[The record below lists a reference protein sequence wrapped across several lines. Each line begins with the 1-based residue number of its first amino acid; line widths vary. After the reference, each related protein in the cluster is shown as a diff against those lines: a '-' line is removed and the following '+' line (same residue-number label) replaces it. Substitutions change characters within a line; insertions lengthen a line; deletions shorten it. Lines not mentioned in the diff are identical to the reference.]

1 MKTEPDT
8 MRFRLCSLLRY
19 SGGRGKL
26 RFLRTE
32 MPLQD
37 IPVLRSAYFPKKLF
51 SFFSKTLDL
60 QVRFALPPMP
70 HRNVFS
76 KHSGVTVGLFSEK
89 ALQLFLQNARPS
101 GSLRSPS
108 DAAPKCFFKTFR
120 CYGRLIFRKSSSAF
134 SPKRSTFRFASLSLR
149 WAGEASLPPCTPLSC
164 PRRTRTDGQAESAL
178 DWVGRETARAAGGG
192 AMRPRSG
199 RRHGEAGRAVYL
211 CGVRKG
217 RMGGPEGV
225 RGSRS
230 APGLPRRSRG
240 GANRPPVKPTHR
252 PRTEKAPFSV
262 RGPAIICVRN
272 NR

>member
-1 MKTEPDT
+1 
-8 MRFRLCSLLRY
+8 MRFRLCSLLKY
-19 SGGRGKL
+19 LGGRGKL

-32 MPLQD
+32 MFFQN

-70 HRNVFS
+70 HRNAPS
-76 KHSGVTVGLFSEK
+76 RHSGVTVGFFSEK
-89 ALQLFLQNARPS
+89 ALQLFSKTLDLQV
-101 GSLRSPS
+101 
-108 DAAPKCFFKTFR
+108 
-120 CYGRLIFRKSSSAF
+120 
-134 SPKRSTFRFASLSLR
+134 RFALPTMGGGSF
-149 WAGEASLPPCTPLSC
+149 APPCTPLSC

-178 DWVGRETARAAGGG
+178 DWVGRETAHAAEGG

-199 RRHGEAGRAVYL
+199 RRHGEAGRAVCL
-211 CGVRKG
+211 CGVRKS

-230 APGLPRRSRG
+230 APGLPRRGSG
-240 GANRPPVKPTHR
+240 GAHRPPVKTTHR
-252 PRTEKAPFSV
+252 PRTEKVPFSV
-262 RGPAIICVRN
+262 RGPALICVRN

>member
-8 MRFRLCSLLRY
+8 MRFRLCSLLKY
-19 SGGRGKL
+19 LGGRGKL

-32 MPLQD
+32 MFFQN

-60 QVRFALPPMP
+60 QVRFALPTM
-70 HRNVFS
+70 
-76 KHSGVTVGLFSEK
+76 GG
-89 ALQLFLQNARPS
+89 
-101 GSLRSPS
+101 GS
-108 DAAPKCFFKTFR
+108 
-120 CYGRLIFRKSSSAF
+120 
-134 SPKRSTFRFASLSLR
+134 FA
-149 WAGEASLPPCTPLSC
+149 PPCTPLS
-164 PRRTRTDGQAESAL
+164 RRTRTDGQTESAL

-199 RRHGEAGRAVYL
+199 RRHGEAGRAVCL

-230 APGLPRRSRG
+230 APGLPRRGSG
-240 GANRPPVKPTHR
+240 GAASYGRPVK
-252 PRTEKAPFSV
+252 SV
-262 RGPAIICVRN
+262 RKDGGE
-272 NR
+272 

>member
-1 MKTEPDT
+1 MEPCGAFVFSAPEQLFELFRCYAWLIWFRQRT
-8 MRFRLCSLLRY
+8 ALLEPKRSCSRFASLTLRC
-19 SGGRGKL
+19 
-26 RFLRTE
+26 RTE
-32 MPLQD
+32 MFFQN

-60 QVRFALPPMP
+60 QVRFALPPDG
-70 HRNVFS
+70 RG
-76 KHSGVTVGLFSEK
+76 K
-89 ALQLFLQNARPS
+89 
-101 GSLRSPS
+101 LRSPLR
-108 DAAPKCFFKTFR
+108 P
-120 CYGRLIFRKSSSAF
+120 
-134 SPKRSTFRFASLSLR
+134 SLL
-149 WAGEASLPPCTPLSC
+149 

-178 DWVGRETARAAGGG
+178 DWVGRETAHAAGGG
-192 AMRPRSG
+192 AMRLRSG
-199 RRHGEAGRAVYL
+199 RRHGEAGRAVCL

-230 APGLPRRSRG
+230 APGLPRRGSGR
-240 GANRPPVKPTHR
+240 ANRPPVKPTHR

>member
-8 MRFRLCSLLRY
+8 MRFRLCSLLKY
-19 SGGRGKL
+19 LGGRGKL

-32 MPLQD
+32 MFFQN

-60 QVRFALPPMP
+60 QPLC
-70 HRNVFS
+70 
-76 KHSGVTVGLFSEK
+76 GLRWAASDGRGK
-89 ALQLFLQNARPS
+89 
-101 GSLRSPS
+101 LRSPLH
-108 DAAPKCFFKTFR
+108 P
-120 CYGRLIFRKSSSAF
+120 
-134 SPKRSTFRFASLSLR
+134 SLL
-149 WAGEASLPPCTPLSC
+149 

-230 APGLPRRSRG
+230 APGLPRRGSG
-240 GANRPPVKPTHR
+240 GAN
-252 PRTEKAPFSV
+252 
-262 RGPAIICVRN
+262 
-272 NR
+272 

>member
-8 MRFRLCSLLRY
+8 MRFRLCSLLKY
-19 SGGRGKL
+19 LGGRGKL

-32 MPLQD
+32 MFFQN

-51 SFFSKTLDL
+51 SFFFKTLDL
-60 QVRFALPPMP
+60 QVRFALPPM
-70 HRNVFS
+70 
-76 KHSGVTVGLFSEK
+76 GG
-89 ALQLFLQNARPS
+89 
-101 GSLRSPS
+101 GS
-108 DAAPKCFFKTFR
+108 
-120 CYGRLIFRKSSSAF
+120 
-134 SPKRSTFRFASLSLR
+134 FA
-149 WAGEASLPPCTPLSC
+149 PPCTPLSC

-178 DWVGRETARAAGGG
+178 DWVGRETAHAAEGG

-199 RRHGEAGRAVYL
+199 RRHGGAGRAVCLY
-211 CGVRKG
+211 GVRKG
-217 RMGGPEGV
+217 RIGGPEGV

-230 APGLPRRSRG
+230 APGLPRRGSG

>member
-8 MRFRLCSLLRY
+8 MRFRLCSLLKY
-19 SGGRGKL
+19 LGGRGKL

-32 MPLQD
+32 MFFQN

-60 QVRFALPPMP
+60 QVRFALPTM
-70 HRNVFS
+70 
-76 KHSGVTVGLFSEK
+76 GG
-89 ALQLFLQNARPS
+89 
-101 GSLRSPS
+101 GS
-108 DAAPKCFFKTFR
+108 
-120 CYGRLIFRKSSSAF
+120 
-134 SPKRSTFRFASLSLR
+134 FA
-149 WAGEASLPPCTPLSC
+149 PPCTPLSC

-178 DWVGRETARAAGGG
+178 DRVGKETAHAAEGG

-199 RRHGEAGRAVYL
+199 RRHGEAGRAVCL

-230 APGLPRRSRG
+230 APGLPRRGSG

>member
-8 MRFRLCSLLRY
+8 MRFRLCSLLKY
-19 SGGRGKL
+19 LGGRGKL

-32 MPLQD
+32 MFFQN
-37 IPVLRSAYFPKKLF
+37 IPVFRSAYFPKKLF

-60 QVRFALPPMP
+60 QVRFALPPM
-70 HRNVFS
+70 
-76 KHSGVTVGLFSEK
+76 GG
-89 ALQLFLQNARPS
+89 
-101 GSLRSPS
+101 GS
-108 DAAPKCFFKTFR
+108 
-120 CYGRLIFRKSSSAF
+120 
-134 SPKRSTFRFASLSLR
+134 FA
-149 WAGEASLPPCTPLSC
+149 PPCTPLSC

-178 DWVGRETARAAGGG
+178 DWVGRETAHAVEDG

-199 RRHGEAGRAVYL
+199 RRHGEAGRAVCL

-230 APGLPRRSRG
+230 APGLPRRGSG

>member
-1 MKTEPDT
+1 
-8 MRFRLCSLLRY
+8 MRFRLCSLLKY
-19 SGGRGKL
+19 LGGQGKL
-26 RFLRTE
+26 RFLRTG
-32 MPLQD
+32 MFFQN

-51 SFFSKTLDL
+51 NFFSKALDL
-60 QVRFALPPMP
+60 QVRFALPPM
-70 HRNVFS
+70 
-76 KHSGVTVGLFSEK
+76 GG
-89 ALQLFLQNARPS
+89 
-101 GSLRSPS
+101 GS
-108 DAAPKCFFKTFR
+108 
-120 CYGRLIFRKSSSAF
+120 
-134 SPKRSTFRFASLSLR
+134 FA
-149 WAGEASLPPCTPLSC
+149 PPCTPLSC
-164 PRRTRTDGQAESAL
+164 PRGTRTDGQAESAL

-199 RRHGEAGRAVYL
+199 RRHGEAGRAVCL
-211 CGVRKG
+211 CGVRKS

-230 APGLPRRSRG
+230 APGLPRRSRS

>member
-8 MRFRLCSLLRY
+8 MRFRLCSLLKY

-32 MPLQD
+32 MFFQN

-51 SFFSKTLDL
+51 SFFFKTLDL
-60 QVRFALPPMP
+60 QVRFALPPM
-70 HRNVFS
+70 
-76 KHSGVTVGLFSEK
+76 GG
-89 ALQLFLQNARPS
+89 
-101 GSLRSPS
+101 GS
-108 DAAPKCFFKTFR
+108 
-120 CYGRLIFRKSSSAF
+120 
-134 SPKRSTFRFASLSLR
+134 FA
-149 WAGEASLPPCTPLSC
+149 PPCTPLSC

-199 RRHGEAGRAVYL
+199 RRHGEAGRAVCL

-217 RMGGPEGV
+217 GMGGPEGV

-230 APGLPRRSRG
+230 APGLPRRGSGR
-240 GANRPPVKPTHR
+240 ANRPPVKPTYR
-252 PRTEKAPFSV
+252 PRTETVPFSV

>member
-1 MKTEPDT
+1 
-8 MRFRLCSLLRY
+8 MRFRLCSLLKY
-19 SGGRGKL
+19 LGGRGKL

-32 MPLQD
+32 MFFQN

-60 QVRFALPPMP
+60 QVRFALP
-70 HRNVFS
+70 S
-76 KHSGVTVGLFSEK
+76 IGG
-89 ALQLFLQNARPS
+89 
-101 GSLRSPS
+101 GS
-108 DAAPKCFFKTFR
+108 
-120 CYGRLIFRKSSSAF
+120 
-134 SPKRSTFRFASLSLR
+134 FA
-149 WAGEASLPPCTPLSC
+149 PPCTPLSC

-178 DWVGRETARAAGGG
+178 DRVGKETAHAAEGG

-199 RRHGEAGRAVYL
+199 RRHGEAGRAVCL

-230 APGLPRRSRG
+230 APGLPRRGSG
-240 GANRPPVKPTHR
+240 GAHRPPVKPTPR

>member
-8 MRFRLCSLLRY
+8 MRFRLCSLSKY

-32 MPLQD
+32 MFFQN

-51 SFFSKTLDL
+51 SFFFKTLDL

-70 HRNVFS
+70 HRNAPS
-76 KHSGVTVGLFSEK
+76 RHSGVTVGLFSEK
-89 ALQLFLQNARPS
+89 ALQLFLQNARPP

-108 DAAPKCFFKTFR
+108 DAAPKCPFRTFR
-120 CYGRLIFRKSSSAF
+120 CYGRLIGFT
-134 SPKRSTFRFASLSLR
+134 KRSDSRFAIRPPMGGGSF
-149 WAGEASLPPCTPLSC
+149 APPCTPLSC

-178 DWVGRETARAAGGG
+178 DWVGKETARAAEGG

-199 RRHGEAGRAVYL
+199 RRHGEAGRAVCL
-211 CGVRKG
+211 CGVRKS
-217 RMGGPEGV
+217 RVGGSEGV

-230 APGLPRRSRG
+230 APGLPRRGSG

-252 PRTEKAPFSV
+252 PRTEMVPFSV